1 MHVRE
6 GREISVKIRIA
17 QGFHSVKY
25 LEEFLERGS
34 YSIAVLAKIVDEHV
48 LLSEQARIF
57 SIHTEYEAY
66 AEDVKRSNLNYSY

>member
-6 GREISVKIRIA
+6 GREIFVKIRIA

-48 LLSEQARIF
+48 LLSE
-57 SIHTEYEAY
+57 
-66 AEDVKRSNLNYSY
+66 